1 MSAPAKISLQEWIK
15 GTKVL
20 DKDGKPLVL
29 YHGTMQ
35 LFDRFVESEKPLVPG
50 SLRGHYFSSDKGAAA
65 EYGKNLIIA
74 LVNLKNP
81 FVGLPMD
88 RYREV
93 YAIERPGFGSSPEVF
108 ARNKRVTPQ
117 AVKEWLIDQGYDG
130 VIIPSGA
137 SYFDHD
143 EVIAFHAD
151 QIRIIKTMTPEMAP
165 SASNP
170 HDSRSR
176 SLSM

>member
-1 MSAPAKISLQEWIK
+1 MSSPAKVSLQEWIK

-29 YHGTMQ
+29 YHGTIQ

-93 YAIERPGFGSSPEVF
+93 HVF
-108 ARNKRVTPQ
+108 ARNKSVTPQ

-143 EVIAFHAD
+143 EIIAFHAD

-165 SASNP
+165 SVRNGNDP
-170 HDSRSR
+170 RSQFP
-176 SLSM
+176 SM